1 MRRDSPRDELTWP
14 STWTDRLGR
23 DRTPSIPGQ
32 ELAGVVTALGYGTTG
47 LSVGQRVFGLTDS
60 YRGGT
65 LAEYVAV
72 EARNLAPL
80 PGDVD
85 FTVGASLAMP
95 GLTAWQ
101 GLFEHGRLQAG
112 QSVLVHG
119 AAGAVGSMVTQLARE
134 AGAYVIGTGRAAD
147 RQKALDFGAQEFVDL
162 ENDALEDVG
171 GVDLVFDVI
180 GGDIQKRSAGLIRA
194 GGTLVTIAG
203 PPEARPA
210 DGLAVDF
217 VVVSDRAQLGEIVRR
232 VRDGR
237 LRTNIGNIATLDDA
251 VAAFNPTERISRED
265 DHPRSSVSDTRP
277 SMHAASWA
285 VQMSRNAVGWG
296 NGFHATSTKR
306 QMTEETIPM
315 KAIVVTDQAAGTAGM
330 KLVERPEPQ
339 AAINDVVVQVH
350 ASGFVP
356 TEMAWPST
364 WTDRLGRDRTP
375 SIPGHEL
382 AGVVTALGY
391 GTTGLS
397 VGQRVFGLA
406 DWHRDGT
413 LAEYVAV
420 EARNLAP
427 LPGDVDFTVGASL
440 PISGLTA
447 WQGLFEHGRLQ
458 AGQSVLAHGAA
469 GAVGTMVTQLA
480 REAGAYVIGTGRA
493 ADRQKALD
501 FGAQEFV
508 DLDNDALEDVGGV
521 DLVFDVIGGDI
532 QKRSARLIRAGGTLV
547 SIVGPAEARPADGL
561 AVDFVV
567 ESDRAQL
574 SEIVR
579 RVRDGRLRTNIGNVS
594 TLDDAVAAF
603 NATERRAGKTI
614 IRVRP

>member
-1 MRRDSPRDELTWP
+1 
-14 STWTDRLGR
+14 
-23 DRTPSIPGQ
+23 
-32 ELAGVVTALGYGTTG
+32 
-47 LSVGQRVFGLTDS
+47 
-60 YRGGT
+60 
-65 LAEYVAV
+65 
-72 EARNLAPL
+72 
-80 PGDVD
+80 
-85 FTVGASLAMP
+85 
-95 GLTAWQ
+95 
-101 GLFEHGRLQAG
+101 
-112 QSVLVHG
+112 
-119 AAGAVGSMVTQLARE
+119 
-134 AGAYVIGTGRAAD
+134 
-147 RQKALDFGAQEFVDL
+147 
-162 ENDALEDVG
+162 
-171 GVDLVFDVI
+171 
-180 GGDIQKRSAGLIRA
+180 
-194 GGTLVTIAG
+194 
-203 PPEARPA
+203 
-210 DGLAVDF
+210 
-217 VVVSDRAQLGEIVRR
+217 
-232 VRDGR
+232 
-237 LRTNIGNIATLDDA
+237 
-251 VAAFNPTERISRED
+251 
-265 DHPRSSVSDTRP
+265 
-277 SMHAASWA
+277 
-285 VQMSRNAVGWG
+285 
-296 NGFHATSTKR
+296 
-306 QMTEETIPM
+306 M

-339 AAINDVVVQVH
+339 GAGLASLSGANYGDVVVQVH
-350 ASGFVP
+350 ASGF
-356 TEMAWPST
+356 TGDELSWPST
-364 WTDRLGRDRTP
+364 WIDRLGRDRTP

-413 LAEYVAV
+413 LSEYVAI

-447 WQGLFEHGRLQ
+447 WQGLFQHGRLQ

-508 DLDNDALEDVGGV
+508 DLENDVLEDVGGV

-532 QKRSARLIRAGGTLV
+532 GKRSAGLIRSGGTLV
-547 SIVGPAEARPADGL
+547 SIVGPPEARPTDGL

-574 SEIVR
+574 SEIVQ
-579 RVRDGRLRTNIGNVS
+579 RVRDGRLRTNIGNIA
-594 TLDDAVAAF
+594 TLDDAVATF
-603 NATERRAGKTI
+603 NATERRAGKTV